1 VYAWEAG
8 RGELPDINEGKE
20 FEELLCRVVW
30 GMEGG
35 ANFYLRGKSIQLTNT
50 G

>member
-1 VYAWEAG
+1 MHG
-8 RGELPDINEGKE
+8 RQEGENFLDINEGKE